1 MINSHSGVCS
11 FWIGFYMIKFR
22 LLIDIICLSL
32 PSFVN
37 ASFVWQI
44 APCELCESRILQFRG
59 SESFKH
65 LRRSSECDFFDLNLS
80 LKHEIIIK
88 KKKKVWSMRLI
99 SMYFVTS
106 PIGLSFVILGGI
118 SVLSIRIRWVVNTG
132 MWCILGLIVYTLH
145 RDNF

>member
-1 MINSHSGVCS
+1 
-11 FWIGFYMIKFR
+11 
-22 LLIDIICLSL
+22 
-32 PSFVN
+32 
-37 ASFVWQI
+37 
-44 APCELCESRILQFRG
+44 
-59 SESFKH
+59 
-65 LRRSSECDFFDLNLS
+65 
-80 LKHEIIIK
+80 
-88 KKKKVWSMRLI
+88 MRLI